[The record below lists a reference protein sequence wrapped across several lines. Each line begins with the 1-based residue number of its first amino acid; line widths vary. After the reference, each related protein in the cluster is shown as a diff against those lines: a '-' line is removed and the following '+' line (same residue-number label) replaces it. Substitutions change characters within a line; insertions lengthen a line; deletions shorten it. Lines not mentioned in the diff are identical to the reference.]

1 MSTLFRNLRYT
12 VRQLR
17 NSPVFG
23 LTAILTLAIGIG
35 GAVAIFSVF
44 HSVLLRPLPFK
55 SPDQLISVHERSDQD
70 THELRVGAT
79 DVLTFQRES
88 KAFSGVAGYISESYE
103 FTGAGSPFRALA
115 ERVSASLFPTL
126 GIEPILGRVFS
137 QNEEDTS
144 ASVAV
149 ISYRLW
155 KDRYQADR
163 NIIGNTLD
171 LDRRPYTIIG
181 VMPRS
186 FEFPIDA
193 GRLSH
198 RDLWIP
204 LSLTSTEKSSE
215 GASFDFSLV
224 ARTKPGV
231 TPAQAQQ
238 DINAVVSVI
247 DTQYPAMA
255 RIGLR
260 AYSRSLKEEVT
271 QNAES
276 LLKILLGAV
285 GLILLIA
292 CVNLANLL
300 LVRAAGRKREFGL
313 KLALGAASRAMFL
326 QVITESLALSIVGG
340 FAGTG
345 LAFGLIRTAAVILPD
360 SLPRSGEIDIS
371 WQILAF
377 AAALTIATGLIC
389 GLMPAFAGMRTSVL
403 ESIRER
409 SIATGQGRAP
419 HRVRSALVIAE
430 IAMAMVLL
438 AGSGLLLRS
447 FARMLEVDPGFEP
460 AHTLKASLS
469 LPTSQYS
476 AQQKVDDFY
485 KELQRRLESLSG
497 VKSVGFSSNIPV
509 VGQNSGRLI
518 APEGYVKNS
527 GEGWIIASNYLVSG
541 NYFDAMHIPLL
552 RGRYFRA
559 NDDLKGSPLVVLI
572 SQSLATK
579 YFAGKDPIGM
589 HIKIGPSFASP
600 MPAMRIVGVVRDI
613 KQGALDTATVSQMY
627 EPVSQAAGDL
637 GSYGAMIGIVG
648 GLNAVVRTTGDPSA
662 LSETFSKM
670 VHQLDPDLAVSEVH
684 TMDEVVAASEAPRRF
699 NTVIL
704 TSFAGVALLLSLLGI
719 YGTMSYIVTERT
731 REIAIRMAVGA
742 DRKSVLVR
750 ILRKSLAL
758 TALGILAGLL
768 VSAEVI
774 HVASSLLFGVK
785 PFDVLAITGAVGT
798 LLLCSIIAAL
808 IPARRAALVEPI
820 KLLRFE

>member
-1 MSTLFRNLRYT
+1 
-12 VRQLR
+12 
-17 NSPVFG
+17 
-23 LTAILTLAIGIG
+23 
-35 GAVAIFSVF
+35 
-44 HSVLLRPLPFK
+44 
-55 SPDQLISVHERSDQD
+55 
-70 THELRVGAT
+70 
-79 DVLTFQRES
+79 
-88 KAFSGVAGYISESYE
+88 
-103 FTGAGSPFRALA
+103 
-115 ERVSASLFPTL
+115 
-126 GIEPILGRVFS
+126 
-137 QNEEDTS
+137 
-144 ASVAV
+144 
-149 ISYRLW
+149 
-155 KDRYQADR
+155 
-163 NIIGNTLD
+163 
-171 LDRRPYTIIG
+171 
-181 VMPRS
+181 
-186 FEFPIDA
+186 
-193 GRLSH
+193 
-198 RDLWIP
+198 
-204 LSLTSTEKSSE
+204 
-215 GASFDFSLV
+215 
-224 ARTKPGV
+224 
-231 TPAQAQQ
+231 
-238 DINAVVSVI
+238 
-247 DTQYPAMA
+247 
-255 RIGLR
+255 
-260 AYSRSLKEEVT
+260 
-271 QNAES
+271 
-276 LLKILLGAV
+276 
-285 GLILLIA
+285 
-292 CVNLANLL
+292 
-300 LVRAAGRKREFGL
+300 
-313 KLALGAASRAMFL
+313 
-326 QVITESLALSIVGG
+326 
-340 FAGTG
+340 
-345 LAFGLIRTAAVILPD
+345 LAFCLIRTAAVILPD

-485 KELQRRLESLSG
+485 KELQRRLESLPG

-798 LLLCSIIAAL
+798 LLLCSIIAAW